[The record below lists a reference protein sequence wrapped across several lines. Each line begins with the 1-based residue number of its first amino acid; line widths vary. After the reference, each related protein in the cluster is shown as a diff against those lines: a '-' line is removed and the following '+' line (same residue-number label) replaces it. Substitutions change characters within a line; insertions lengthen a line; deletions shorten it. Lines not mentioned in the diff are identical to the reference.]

1 MPKKTDKPEGDLEN
15 ADFIAEL
22 LARLASGENVQKT
35 LRSYSGDLERRF
47 WKKCYL
53 EPNFALTIARA
64 REAGIDALVSETL
77 TIADEADETN
87 YNSAK
92 LKIHA
97 RQWLASKLNHKR
109 YGDKGLLG
117 SGDTNAPTELIVR
130 WGKPRETK
138 DIISIEATESDTKAL
153 DA

>member
-1 MPKKTDKPEGDLEN
+1 MPKKTDKPQGDLEN
-15 ADFIAEL
+15 TDFIAEL

-53 EPNFALTIARA
+53 DSNFASTIARA

-117 SGDTNAPTELIVR
+117 DGANNTPTELIVR
-130 WGKPRETK
+130 WGQAKDK
-138 DIISIEATESDTKAL
+138 DIKTIETIEADTKTL
-153 DA
+153 DT

>member
-1 MPKKTDKPEGDLEN
+1 MPKKTDKPQADLEN
-15 ADFIAEL
+15 TDFIAEL

-53 EPNFALTIARA
+53 DSNFASTIARA

-117 SGDTNAPTELIVR
+117 SGDNNAPTELIVR
-130 WGKPRETK
+130 WGQAK
-138 DIISIEATESDTKAL
+138 DIKTIESVEIDTKTL

>member
-1 MPKKTDKPEGDLEN
+1 MPKKTDKPQSDLDN
-15 ADFIAEL
+15 TDFIAEL

-53 EPNFALTIARA
+53 DSNFASTIARA

-117 SGDTNAPTELIVR
+117 SADNNQPTELIVR
-130 WGKPRETK
+130 WGQAK
-138 DIISIEATESDTKAL
+138 DIKTTEPIEIDTKTL
-153 DA
+153 DT

>member
-1 MPKKTDKPEGDLEN
+1 MPKKTDKPLADLDN
-15 ADFIAEL
+15 TDFIAEL

-53 EPNFALTIARA
+53 EPNFASTIARA

-117 SGDTNAPTELIVR
+117 DGGNNTPTELIVR
-130 WGKPRETK
+130 WGQPKDKVIK
-138 DIISIEATESDTKAL
+138 DIESVEIDTKTL

>member
-1 MPKKTDKPEGDLEN
+1 MPKKTDKPLADLEN
-15 ADFIAEL
+15 PDFIAEL

-53 EPNFALTIARA
+53 EPTFALTIARA

-97 RQWLASKLNHKR
+97 RQWLASKLNHKK

-117 SGDTNAPTELIVR
+117 STEGNGLTELVVR
-130 WGKPRETK
+130 WGQPK
-138 DIISIEATESDTKAL
+138 DKVIKTIESIDVEPNTLEQ
-153 DA
+153 